1 MANNITP
8 VPPDKI
14 GECHNW
20 REWFSRIYLLLNG
33 SVAGSVPISH
43 NALTGLQGGLA
54 NEEYHL
60 SNAEHTGLT
69 GLGDTTLH
77 YHSSDRALANATGIL
92 AIANGG
98 TGSATIPTWNQD
110 TTGKSAAT
118 DALNSATTVVNVA
131 AATAPTVGQVLTA
144 VDSTHATWQTFSGS
158 GISLAA
164 ARQVTSLRI

>member
-33 SVAGSVPISH
+33 TVAGSVPISH

-69 GLGDTTLH
+69 GLADTTLH
-77 YHSSDRALANATGIL
+77 YHSSDRNLANAIGAL
-92 AIANGG
+92 ATVNGG
-98 TGSATIPTWNQD
+98 TGLTTVG
-110 TTGKSAAT
+110 TTGQILTSTGAT
-118 DALNSATTVVNVA
+118 LSWGT
-131 AATAPTVGQVLTA
+131 LTGA
-144 VDSTHATWQTFSGS
+144 
-158 GISLAA
+158 SLAT
-164 ARQVTSLRI
+164 ARQVASLRI